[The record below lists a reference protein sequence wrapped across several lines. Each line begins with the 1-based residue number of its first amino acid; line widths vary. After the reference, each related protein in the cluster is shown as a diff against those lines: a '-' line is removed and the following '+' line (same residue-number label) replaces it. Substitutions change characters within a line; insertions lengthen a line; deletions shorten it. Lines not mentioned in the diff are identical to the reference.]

1 MSGSSSIAALRS
13 GGGNVAP
20 QLEPLVIR
28 PMSRRFL
35 IIFCGLLLT
44 SNAFST
50 DILLPALFS
59 MQQAFAAPVEQVQI
73 AMPLFIFASA
83 FGQIVYGPASD
94 RFGRKPVLLT
104 GLAIYTV
111 AALIAL
117 AAQSLGVLLF
127 ARALQGFGSAAG
139 IVLGRA
145 ILRDT
150 HAGAELAQ
158 AMAMAMAVITLGPV
172 LSPLAGTGL
181 VALGGW
187 QSVFG
192 AMALFGMGLA
202 AVTIW
207 KLDETNKALRADA
220 LDRRELRVAFK
231 RVLSHPQSRFF
242 LFVAAALGFTI
253 ISFIAHAPRFFRST
267 FGIEGIRFAAMFA
280 LLGMGIVVGQIF
292 NTQSIRRYG
301 VLTTTRVAAAILVVV
316 TALMAVLTATG
327 AIGAIGFGVLML
339 VFNGAFLSM
348 MANAASLTIDPHAE
362 IAGLASSV
370 YGFVTQLVPGA
381 MALATLPLIQG
392 ELTIWAGLATVIAV
406 CVFAALARYQPVTDQ
421 TLAVLHVN
429 PER

>member
-1 MSGSSSIAALRS
+1 
-13 GGGNVAP
+13 
-20 QLEPLVIR
+20 
-28 PMSRRFL
+28 MSRRFL

-59 MQQAFAAPVEQVQI
+59 MEQAFAAPVERVQI

-83 FGQIVYGPASD
+83 FGQIIYGPASD

-104 GLAIYTV
+104 GLTIYT
-111 AALIAL
+111 AAAIIAL

-150 HAGAELAQ
+150 HSGADLAQ
-158 AMAMAMAVITLGPV
+158 SMAMAMAVITLGPV

-187 QSVFG
+187 QPVFG
-192 AMALFGMGLA
+192 AMALFGMALA
-202 AVTIW
+202 TVTIW
-207 KLDETNKALRADA
+207 KLDETNQDLRADA
-220 LDRRELRVAFK
+220 LDRRELVLAFK

-242 LFVAAALGFTI
+242 LCVAAGLGFSI

-267 FGIEGIRFAAMFA
+267 FGVEGLGFAAVFA
-280 LLGMGIVVGQIF
+280 LLGMGIVSGQIV
-292 NTQSIRRYG
+292 NTRSIRRYG
-301 VLTTTRVAAAILVVV
+301 VLATTRAAAAILVFV

-327 AIGAIGFGVLML
+327 SIGAIGFGVSMF

-381 MALATLPLIQG
+381 LALATLPFIHG
-392 ELTIWAGLATVIAV
+392 ELAVWATLVTVISVFVFAGLM
-406 CVFAALARYQPVTDQ
+406 RYRPSLDPTPPV
-421 TLAVLHVN
+421 A
-429 PER
+429 